1 MVSSLCMHLCP
12 DFPFYKDPSR
22 VGSGARPTPIYDLIL
37 TNSVYNNLIS
47 KSDHILRSCGLGFQ
61 HMTLEA
67 EDMVTQLVT
76 GGI

>member
-1 MVSSLCMHLCP
+1 MLSSLCVCLCP
-12 DFPFYKDPSR
+12 AFPFYKNPSR
-22 VGSGARPTPIYDLIL
+22 VVSGAHPTPVYDLIL

-67 EDMVTQLVT
+67 EDTVTQLVT
-76 GGI
+76 GGM